1 MQSTSRTV
9 GEWGSPF
16 SPLQWRPWEA
26 GVRTLWSSSMPSVTI
41 SPPGL
46 ASLQGKYLTI
56 FSRDFRLLCGAST
69 PRCGWVV
76 SQPFHP
82 WWMVW
87 CRRRFSFSLSLF
99 FVSTP
104 LSLLL
109 CTVYPLSPSL
119 PLSDNNNNNNKTI
132 IIIIIFLVG
141 RRAPN
146 HTATASNESVT
157 TGKI

>member
-26 GVRTLWSSSMPSVTI
+26 GVRTLWSSSVPSVAI

-87 CRRRFSFSLSLF
+87 CRRLLLF
-99 FVSTP
+99 PSACS

-109 CTVYPLSPSL
+109 SLLLFTIYPLPPSL
-119 PLSDNNNNNNKTI
+119 RPI
-132 IIIIIFLVG
+132 IIIITSRMQSINGANSSQL
-141 RRAPN
+141 
-146 HTATASNESVT
+146 
-157 TGKI
+157 